1 MNFTR
6 APGHAETLT
15 QLMKS
20 RGYAVSL
27 EVGYARWAGKSMM
40 FFSQS
45 MAPTLNLCKGK
56 PPDTKSMWI
65 TLVAHQP
72 PQLLHWFVGLIQ

>member
-1 MNFTR
+1 
-6 APGHAETLT
+6 
-15 QLMKS
+15 MKS

-27 EVGYARWAGKSMM
+27 EIGYARWAGKSMM

-56 PPDTKSMWI
+56 PPDTKFMWI
-65 TLVAHQP
+65 ILVAHQP
-72 PQLLHWFVGLIQ
+72 PQLFHWFVGHTQ